1 MIRLSIWENIFL
13 MNFTLLP
20 YQHYVAMLLHNS
32 CRLSVH
38 RVPTNCKSGGQTTT
52 MERRRHWHGQRHK
65 CPDACA
71 FLSRVSQECISPHVQ
86 RSPKCSPKRTHKNCR
101 PDSWRRRITR
111 DLFSLYI
118 CTYVYSLAYTR
129 DTYIFVYNFFCA
141 LLCAFCAFFLAL
153 PQVAFH
159 IVSRDLVPF
168 PCGKSSAQSKYSE
181 DEGKKYG
188 RLYFRHS
195 VFQLND
201 LEGPRP
207 GKQIHSCI
215 VHL

>member
-129 DTYIFVYNFFCA
+129 DTYIFVYNFFA
-141 LLCAFCAFFLAL
+141 LFFAHFAHSSLHCLKLHFILYLETWSHFLVGNL
-153 PQVAFH
+153 PHKANIPKMREKNTVDF
-159 IVSRDLVPF
+159 IFDTRF
-168 PCGKSSAQSKYSE
+168 SS
-181 DEGKKYG
+181 
-188 RLYFRHS
+188 
-195 VFQLND
+195 
-201 LEGPRP
+201 
-207 GKQIHSCI
+207 
-215 VHL
+215 